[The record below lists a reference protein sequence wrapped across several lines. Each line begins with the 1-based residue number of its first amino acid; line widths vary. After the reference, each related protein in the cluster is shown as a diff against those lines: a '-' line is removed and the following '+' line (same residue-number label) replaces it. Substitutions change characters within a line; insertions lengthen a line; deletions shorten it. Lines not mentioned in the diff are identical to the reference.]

1 MRGWRAILTGVIIG
15 GAVAGCAGSQ
25 PGASSG
31 SRSATPSSTPAAARP
46 SSGGS
51 PSASASGAAVY
62 LQSSA
67 LVAFTG
73 DVVALKIQQSAGSGS
88 PQWIRLTRAT
98 VSLGD
103 GTTATASQPCT
114 GASLPPASAGLV
126 IRHAYRQA
134 GVVSAQVTAVSSCGR
149 LVTPDLSGATASMR
163 VLPAAPSASAS
174 WPHCGVNQVA
184 VTAIGTGAGLGHV
197 GVLFTLSN
205 FSSAG
210 CRLLG
215 YPVLRLLGERGQALP
230 TTVVRAVNGAYLFPA
245 VAPHWVALPP
255 GGTGSFD
262 VQYGDNPVGAQ
273 ASEPYATACPTA
285 SHVAITL
292 PDATDHTVVPAHM
305 APCGGQLLVSPVV
318 PGSQW
323 LGP

>member
-134 GVVSAQVTAVSSCGR
+134 QRRMRRASSWRFGKSMK
-149 LVTPDLSGATASMR
+149 PSFPEAHIWATA
-163 VLPAAPSASAS
+163 
-174 WPHCGVNQVA
+174 
-184 VTAIGTGAGLGHV
+184 
-197 GVLFTLSN
+197 
-205 FSSAG
+205 
-210 CRLLG
+210 
-215 YPVLRLLGERGQALP
+215 
-230 TTVVRAVNGAYLFPA
+230 
-245 VAPHWVALPP
+245 
-255 GGTGSFD
+255 
-262 VQYGDNPVGAQ
+262 
-273 ASEPYATACPTA
+273 
-285 SHVAITL
+285 
-292 PDATDHTVVPAHM
+292 
-305 APCGGQLLVSPVV
+305 
-318 PGSQW
+318 
-323 LGP
+323 